1 MSAAGPGVK
10 LAALLCYATALAGA
24 GALAARVF
32 LLGLGL
38 LPAASDPPDVRSWL
52 LDLGWLAAFGLQH
65 SGMARARFK
74 RRLSRLVP
82 PRLERSLY
90 AAAAGLVLLGLAL
103 TWRPLGGGV
112 IWAGPAW
119 LAVVPLAAGAGLAA
133 INLRF
138 DHAGLF
144 GLRQV
149 WEGEPAP
156 EELLVLGPYRYVR
169 HPLMACLL
177 VMVWAQP
184 VMTATLAVLSGGLTA
199 YVALG
204 LVFEERDLL
213 RRFGPAYA
221 AYRRRVPA
229 LVPWRP
235 PAEPA
240 RYPATEP
247 QPRRGEIGQPGA
259 TPRGE
264 ETGSPR

>member
-10 LAALLCYATALAGA
+10 LAALLCYAVALTGT
-24 GALAARVF
+24 GALGARIF
-32 LLGLGL
+32 LLGLGI
-38 LPAASDPPDVRSWL
+38 LPIPPDPPDVRSWL
-52 LDLGWLAAFGLQH
+52 LDLGWLTAFALQH
-65 SGMARARFK
+65 SGMARAGFKGRLTRF
-74 RRLSRLVP
+74 VP
-82 PRLERSLY
+82 ARLERSVY
-90 AAAAGLVLLGLAL
+90 AAAAGLVLLGLSV

-112 IWAGPAW
+112 VWDGPLW
-119 LAVVPLAAGAGLAA
+119 LVVVPLAAGAGLAA

-149 WEGEPAP
+149 WEREPAP
-156 EELLVLGPYRYVR
+156 EELLVVGPYRYVR

-177 VMVWAQP
+177 VMLWAQP
-184 VMTATLAVLSGGLTA
+184 AMTPTLAVLSGGLTA

-213 RRFGPAYA
+213 RRFGAAYA

-240 RYPATEP
+240 RYPATEL
-247 QPRRGEIGQPGA
+247 
-259 TPRGE
+259 
-264 ETGSPR
+264 TGDS

>member
-1 MSAAGPGVK
+1 MCAVPAAGPGAK
-10 LAALLCYATALAGA
+10 LTALLCYAVALAGA

-32 LLGLGL
+32 LLGLGFLPVPSL
-38 LPAASDPPDVRSWL
+38 LPGARPWL

-65 SGMARARFK
+65 SGMARAGFK
-74 RRLSRLVP
+74 RRLRPIVP

-103 TWRPLGGGV
+103 TWQPLSGEPL
-112 IWAGPAW
+112 WAGPAW
-119 LAVVPLAAGAGLAA
+119 LAAVPLAAGAGLAA

-144 GLRQV
+144 GLRQA
-149 WEGEPAP
+149 WEREPAP

-177 VMVWAQP
+177 VMFWVQP
-184 VMTATLAVLSGGLTA
+184 VMTPTLTVLSGGLTA

-204 LVFEERDLL
+204 LVLEERDLL
-213 RRFGPAYA
+213 RQFGPAYA

-240 RYPATEP
+240 RYPAADSKGGP
-247 QPRRGEIGQPGA
+247 
-259 TPRGE
+259 
-264 ETGSPR
+264 

>member
-1 MSAAGPGVK
+1 MAAAPAAGPGTR

-24 GALAARVF
+24 GALAARLF

-38 LPAASDPPDVRSWL
+38 FSTAPHPPGVRSWL
-52 LDLGWLAAFGLQH
+52 LDLGWLAAFALQH

-74 RRLSRLVP
+74 RRLTRVVP

-90 AAAAGLVLLGLAL
+90 AAAAGVVLLGLSL
-103 TWRPLGGGV
+103 TWQPLGGDPR
-112 IWAGPAW
+112 WLGPAW
-119 LAVVPLAAGAGLAA
+119 LAAVPLAAGVGLAA

-144 GLRQV
+144 GLRQA
-149 WEGEPAP
+149 WERQPAA

-177 VMVWAQP
+177 VVFWAQP
-184 VMTATLAVLSGGLTA
+184 VMTPTLAVLSGGLTV
-199 YVALG
+199 YVVVG
-204 LVFEERDLL
+204 LVLEERDLL
-213 RRFGPAYA
+213 RTFGPAYA

-235 PAEPA
+235 PAPAA
-240 RYPATEP
+240 RYPA
-247 QPRRGEIGQPGA
+247 A
-259 TPRGE
+259 
-264 ETGSPR
+264 GSVGGP